1 MPGEILYHLHKYC
14 PQASVHIASSKV
26 ALCERINKERSS
38 APQLSCIRSIEAEWY
53 VGEYD
58 RPIRPNSAAS
68 YPVELK
74 DIIYRSKNLEN
85 LRLVATGYWRSRHP
99 ADISPHFE
107 RRELEAMK
115 NQRGL
120 ITLEEGNILP
130 PVKNI
135 HFEDMRFG
143 PLQSTLWA
151 TQLQWQTIKH
161 LSLISVDWI
170 HLLPKITV
178 PGCFHTLETLEMTI
192 PNLRS
197 QYKRDC
203 PTYLQGVEQ
212 FHDFLTEL
220 PPLKMFIGY
229 GFPQKTLEVLAKYHA
244 KSLHHLRFR
253 YELSSDLGMAKRSEN
268 KRPSPASIHNLVN
281 LADQLPNL
289 LSLGINLNWT
299 PDEELVSICFTIDRG
314 FPVANITIAIRSS
327 RQHCPT
333 HSSSTFRTQHTGSW
347 SSSL

>member
-1 MPGEILYHLHKYC
+1 MPGEILHHLYKYC

-26 ALCERINKERSS
+26 ALCERINKKRSS
-38 APQLSCIRSIEAEWY
+38 APQLSCIRSIEAEWC

-58 RPIRPNSAAS
+58 RPIRPNSVAS
-68 YPVELK
+68 YPAELK

-85 LRLVATGYWRSRHP
+85 LTLVATGYWRSCRP
-99 ADISPHFE
+99 DDISPHFE
-107 RRELEAMK
+107 GRELEAK
-115 NQRGL
+115 NNLRGL
-120 ITLEEGNILP
+120 ITLEEGNIFP

-135 HFEDMRFG
+135 HFEGMRFG

-151 TQLQWQTIKH
+151 TQVQWQTIKH

-178 PGCFHTLETLEMTI
+178 PGCFHALETLEMSI
-192 PNLRS
+192 PNLS
-197 QYKRDC
+197 YQYQRDC
-203 PTYLQGVEQ
+203 PEYLERVEQ
-212 FHDFLTEL
+212 FHGFLTEL

-253 YELSSDLGMAKRSEN
+253 YALSSELGMAKRSGN
-268 KRPSPASIHNLVN
+268 KHPSPASIHNLVN
-281 LADQLPNL
+281 LVDQLPNL
-289 LSLGINLNWT
+289 LSLGINLDWA
-299 PDEELVSICFTIDRG
+299 PDKELVSICFFIIDRG

-327 RQHCPT
+327 RQNRTT
-333 HSSSTFRTQHTGSW
+333 HSSSTFRT
-347 SSSL
+347 